1 MKNLILFD
9 IDDTLINTVLFRK
22 IQDETLANFLKINDL
37 EIKKNRSDY
46 YHQLKKGSDFSVDE
60 YLSLLAK
67 KYNHDLK
74 KIKEIFLNKK
84 NIELCLY
91 KEVPRVLTNLKKQG
105 FSLGIFSE
113 GYESFQLHKIA
124 SNNLLRFFDEEYL
137 YIMRRK
143 IDSQLLENLPSGTII
158 IDDKPSILSELKQF
172 KNIVPIQITRENLT
186 ENKIV
191 CENHINNLEELFGL
205 LLKLNDS

>member
-37 EIKKNRSDY
+37 EKKKNRSDY

-74 KIKEIFLNKK
+74 KILSFAYTKK
-84 NIELCLY
+84 SH
-91 KEVPRVLTNLKKQG
+91 G
-105 FSLGIFSE
+105 F
-113 GYESFQLHKIA
+113 
-124 SNNLLRFFDEEYL
+124 
-137 YIMRRK
+137 
-143 IDSQLLENLPSGTII
+143 
-158 IDDKPSILSELKQF
+158 
-172 KNIVPIQITRENLT
+172 
-186 ENKIV
+186 
-191 CENHINNLEELFGL
+191 
-205 LLKLNDS
+205 